1 MAAVALRLR
10 PAGWLV
16 FDLHTDAMMD
26 FTIANPVVAGESA
39 GNGFVISSIVD
50 PDARTCDT
58 TIELTRPRDG
68 DPFSE
73 QHRQYFHADAD
84 VRASLQD
91 AGFAVTA
98 VGEEY
103 THEPVDASTL
113 RATWTARRL
122 ST

>member
-1 MAAVALRLR
+1 M
-10 PAGWLV
+10 
-16 FDLHTDAMMD
+16 
-26 FTIANPVVAGESA
+26 S
-39 GNGFVISSIVD
+39 
-50 PDARTCDT
+50 
-58 TIELTRPRDG
+58 
-68 DPFSE
+68 
-73 QHRQYFHADAD
+73 D
-84 VRASLQD
+84 VRAALRD